1 MKVKLEHYTPL
12 HILVQAIRTCYD
24 SGERSDNLGTKDI
37 KLIDTIISNGH
48 TSTLEHINFSF
59 YIEGFS
65 RLCLQE
71 LSRHR
76 IASFSVKSTRYTL
89 KELKDEKPFIKRER
103 LQNLDRTK
111 LIFDYKRASKY
122 IKLLDIADIDN
133 ASVEALENIR
143 MLISEGKHPLDKIK
157 YCLPE
162 CYLTNEMLTINLRS
176 LRNFLDLRTNNRAH
190 FEIRELANKIAKA
203 LPEDYQF
210 LIKDCVHG

>member
-1 MKVKLEHYTPL
+1 MKVKLEHCTPL
-12 HILVQAIRTCYD
+12 HILIQAIRTCYD

-59 YIEGFS
+59 YIEGVS

-76 IASFSVKSTRYTL
+76 IASPSVKSTRYTL
-89 KELKDEKPFIKRER
+89 KELKNEKPFNVPDK
-103 LQNLDRTK
+103 DT
-111 LIFDYKRASKY
+111 YKRASKY
-122 IKLLDIADIDN
+122 IKLIGNVVVD
-133 ASVEALENIR
+133 SYSREALEHLRATLLFGVSID
-143 MLISEGKHPLDKIK
+143 EAK

-176 LRNFLDLRTNNRAH
+176 LRNFLYLRTSNRAH
-190 FEIRELANKIAKA
+190 FEIRELANKIAES
-203 LPEDYQF
+203 LPKDYQF
-210 LIKDCVHG
+210 LIKDCVHE